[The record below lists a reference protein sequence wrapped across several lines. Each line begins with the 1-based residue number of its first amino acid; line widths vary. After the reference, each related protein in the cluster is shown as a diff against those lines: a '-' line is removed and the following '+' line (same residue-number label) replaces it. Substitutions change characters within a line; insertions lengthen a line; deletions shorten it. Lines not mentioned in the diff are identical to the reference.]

1 LSLALTRLGV
11 PASPGRRREAGLG
24 FLLALPIIIVM
35 ASLVF
40 YPLVLTLWESLHRV
54 DPMRYGTPFVGLDQ
68 YRDLFGDSD
77 VGAAWGNTIWLV
89 VMAVV
94 AETIGGVLIALLLNS
109 IRRGRQW
116 LLAAMILPWA
126 MPPIVNAIIWL
137 WIYNPSYGLL
147 NALLRDLGLISHYHV
162 WFNDRMTALALIA
175 VVHVWRMMPLTAVIA
190 LAALQGIPA
199 ELYEAARID
208 GARPWRSFR
217 AITLPLI
224 APALAIALT
233 QSTIFAFNLFDEA
246 WILSGASLDTRTLLI
261 ETYMLAFQNM
271 HFSYGMAL
279 SVLVMLVSLA
289 VSLLYVLRAGG
300 GAVYE

>member
-1 LSLALTRLGV
+1 LSLAATLT
-11 PASPGRRREAGLG
+11 PGRRRETGLG
-24 FLLALPIIIVM
+24 ILLALPIILVM
-35 ASLVF
+35 GSLVF
-40 YPLVLTLWESLHRV
+40 YPLLLTLWDSLHRI

-68 YRDLFGDSD
+68 YAELFTDSD
-77 VGAAWGNTIWLV
+77 VGAAWGNTLWLV

-94 AETIGGVLIALLLNS
+94 AETVGGVAIALLLNS
-109 IRRGRQW
+109 VERGRQW
-116 LLAAMILPWA
+116 LLAAVILPWA

-147 NALLRDLGLISHYHV
+147 NALLSDAGLISHYHV
-162 WFNDRMTALALIA
+162 WFNDRATALLLIA
-175 VVHVWRMMPLTAVIA
+175 VVHVWRMIPLTAVIA
-190 LAALQGIPA
+190 LAALQGIPH

-208 GARPWRSFR
+208 GAKPWRSFR

-271 HFSYGMAL
+271 QFSYGMAL

-289 VSLLYVLRAGG
+289 VSLAYVLRAGR
-300 GAVYE
+300 GASYE

>member
-1 LSLALTRLGV
+1 MSLALAL
-11 PASPGRRREAGLG
+11 APGRRRETGLG
-24 FLLALPIIIVM
+24 LLLALPIVLVM

-40 YPLVLTLWESLHRV
+40 YPLLLTLWDSLHRV

-68 YRDLFGDSD
+68 YIELFNDSD

-89 VMAVV
+89 IMAVV
-94 AETIGGVLIALLLNS
+94 AETVGGVLIALLLQS
-109 IRRGRQW
+109 VRRGRQW
-116 LLAAMILPWA
+116 LLAAVILPWA

-147 NALLRDLGLISHYHV
+147 NAVLRDLGVISHYHV
-162 WFNDRMTALALIA
+162 WFNDRATALALIA
-175 VVHVWRMMPLTAVIA
+175 VVHVWRMMPLTAVIV
-190 LAALQGIPA
+190 LAALQGIPH

-208 GARPWRSFR
+208 GARPWRSFV

-246 WILSGASLDTRTLLI
+246 WILAGASLDTRTLLI
-261 ETYMLAFQNM
+261 ETYMLAFQNL

-279 SVLVMLVSLA
+279 SVLVMLVSPA
-289 VSLLYVLRAGG
+289 VSLLYVLRSGR
-300 GAVYE
+300 GATYE

>member
-1 LSLALTRLGV
+1 LSLAAALT
-11 PASPGRRREAGLG
+11 PGRKRETGLG
-24 FLLALPIIIVM
+24 FLLALPIILVM
-35 ASLVF
+35 GSLVF
-40 YPLVLTLWESLHRV
+40 YPLLLTLWDSLHRV

-68 YRDLFGDSD
+68 YAELFTDSD
-77 VGAAWGNTIWLV
+77 VGAAWGNTLWLV

-94 AETIGGVLIALLLNS
+94 AETVGGVAIALLLNS
-109 IRRGRQW
+109 VKRGRQW
-116 LLAAMILPWA
+116 LLAAVILPWA

-147 NALLRDLGLISHYHV
+147 NALLSDAGLISHYHV
-162 WFNDRMTALALIA
+162 WFNDRATALLLIA

-190 LAALQGIPA
+190 LAALQGIPHD
-199 ELYEAARID
+199 LYEAARID

-271 HFSYGMAL
+271 QFSYGMAL

-289 VSLLYVLRAGG
+289 VSLAYVLRAGR
-300 GAVYE
+300 GASYE